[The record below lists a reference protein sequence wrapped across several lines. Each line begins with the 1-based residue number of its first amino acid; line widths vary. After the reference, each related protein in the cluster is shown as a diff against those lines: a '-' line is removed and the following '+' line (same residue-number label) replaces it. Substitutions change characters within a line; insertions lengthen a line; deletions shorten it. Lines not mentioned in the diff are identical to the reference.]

1 MKQSLLKWGLLTAI
15 TLVLLGCSLYAAD
28 IVPRTEPIQWEMQ
41 AWEVAEDGTV
51 LGAHTVYIEG
61 KLLHYRKSSDRL
73 YCQVQVSEGCPYG
86 VDSYD
91 EGYSQHFDFFD
102 RLGIFYT
109 SMFGWEGSEKD
120 TRFLTLAMD
129 PEKGCLILRPIARAE
144 APDAPRTYLVA
155 STEPNATPQ
164 QILEHFPWFPDYS

>member
-1 MKQSLLKWGLLTAI
+1 MKQSLLKWGLLIAI
-15 TLVLLGCSLYAAD
+15 CLLLLGCSLYAAD
-28 IVPRTEPIQWEMQ
+28 LIPRPEPIRWEMQ
-41 AWEVAEDGTV
+41 AWEIAEDGTV
-51 LGAHTVYIEG
+51 LGAHTMNIDG

-73 YCQVQVSEGCPYG
+73 YCQVQVSEGCPYH

-102 RLGIFYT
+102 QLGIFYT
-109 SMFGWEGSEKD
+109 TVFDSKNDSS
-120 TRFLTLAMD
+120 FLTLAMD
-129 PEKGCLILRPIARAE
+129 TEKGFLILRPVAWAD

-155 STEPNATPQ
+155 SAEPNATPQ